1 MSWEHR
7 VFTLR
12 SGKENE
18 RMGCSFR
25 NRLENMSQRIRP
37 NMISESCHA
46 ANDSRQRT
54 QSIRVL
60 PCSSVLTSR
69 MKTRIFTLI
78 KFLTRK
84 SCKSGISLRQQQY
97 RAVCCQFRPSFFLR
111 LLNCFNVELFQCFST
126 SSFRVPCS
134 SVLTSRVKT
143 RVFTLIELLIV
154 IAIIAILAA
163 MLLPALNKAKEKA
176 RATQCSSN
184 LRQVVTTALVYA
196 TDYDDWMVSVNA
208 NGIVING
215 YLEKNWMLILW
226 YSRTHSKLPA
236 VPKAAMPRSTDFMCA
251 SNPYTF
257 QAGAWRYSSNYAL
270 NMQCGIIWSSGDMDG
285 QGIRLSRV
293 KNPSE
298 RLLFTE
304 GGLDNPAERRAYIWT
319 SHNLPTRN
327 WQMGFWHNDGKV
339 ANIAWVDGHVAPKMF
354 QEVKANTAD
363 SNNNWWRSDR

>member
-1 MSWEHR
+1 
-7 VFTLR
+7 
-12 SGKENE
+12 
-18 RMGCSFR
+18 
-25 NRLENMSQRIRP
+25 
-37 NMISESCHA
+37 
-46 ANDSRQRT
+46 
-54 QSIRVL
+54 
-60 PCSSVLTSR
+60 
-69 MKTRIFTLI
+69 MKRKIFTLI
-78 KFLTRK
+78 ELLIRK
-84 SCKSGISLRQQQY
+84 ICKKNITQRISLNLNSEFCPDENVFQDLAER
-97 RAVCCQFRPSFFLR
+97 VPHHDFVSDVEICGNSRPGTVSPRRRNQSLCLSSFFFLR
-111 LLNCFNVELFQCFST
+111 LFKCFPVRLFDCFPVP

>member
-111 LLNCFNVELFQCFST
+111 LLNCSNVRLFDCFSLP
-126 SSFRVPCS
+126 SSFHVPCS
-134 SVLTSRVKT
+134 SVLTSRGKT
-143 RVFTLIELLIV
+143 KVFTLIELLIMNTCQ
-154 IAIIAILAA
+154 IYL
-163 MLLPALNKAKEKA
+163 
-176 RATQCSSN
+176 SSK
-184 LRQVVTTALVYA
+184 
-196 TDYDDWMVSVNA
+196 
-208 NGIVING
+208 G
-215 YLEKNWMLILW
+215 
-226 YSRTHSKLPA
+226 
-236 VPKAAMPRSTDFMCA
+236 
-251 SNPYTF
+251 
-257 QAGAWRYSSNYAL
+257 
-270 NMQCGIIWSSGDMDG
+270 
-285 QGIRLSRV
+285 
-293 KNPSE
+293 
-298 RLLFTE
+298 
-304 GGLDNPAERRAYIWT
+304 
-319 SHNLPTRN
+319 
-327 WQMGFWHNDGKV
+327 
-339 ANIAWVDGHVAPKMF
+339 
-354 QEVKANTAD
+354 
-363 SNNNWWRSDR
+363 